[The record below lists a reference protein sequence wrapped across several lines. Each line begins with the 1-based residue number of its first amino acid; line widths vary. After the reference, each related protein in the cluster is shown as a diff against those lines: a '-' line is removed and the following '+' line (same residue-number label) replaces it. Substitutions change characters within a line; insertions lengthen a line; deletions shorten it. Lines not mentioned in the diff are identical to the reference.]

1 MKKKIDI
8 KSLVLLE
15 IAFFIYSLSSMFSK
29 QAMYNNPT
37 ILHIVIFYG
46 LSLFMLGV
54 YAIIW
59 QQVLKKLDL
68 SVAFA
73 NKGITIIWGII
84 WGVILFK
91 EKITIGM
98 IIGALIVILGIIV
111 MMRWQ
116 RRKLII
122 FSNFTRKEEYK
133 K

>member
-8 KSLVLLE
+8 KSLILLE
-15 IAFFIYSLSSMFSK
+15 VSFFIYSLSSMFSK

-37 ILHIVIFYG
+37 TAHILFFYM
-46 LSLFMLGV
+46 LSLFTLGI

-59 QQVLKKLDL
+59 QQVLKKIDL

-84 WGVILFK
+84 WGLLIFN

-98 IIGALIVILGIIV
+98 IIGAMLVIAGIVV
-111 MMRWQ
+111 MMY
-116 RRKLII
+116 
-122 FSNFTRKEEYK
+122 NKEEK

>member
-8 KSLVLLE
+8 KSIVLLE

-29 QAMYNNPT
+29 QAMYDNPT
-37 ILHIVIFYG
+37 TMHIIVFYL

-84 WGVILFK
+84 WGVLIFN
-91 EKITIGM
+91 EKVNIGM
-98 IIGALIVILGIIV
+98 IIGAMIVILGIIV
-111 MMRWQ
+111 MMY
-116 RRKLII
+116 
-122 FSNFTRKEEYK
+122 SKEEK
-133 K
+133 E

>member
-8 KSLVLLE
+8 KSIILLE

-29 QAMYNNPT
+29 YAMYNNPT
-37 ILHIVIFYG
+37 TMHIITFYF

-59 QQVLKKLDL
+59 QQVLKRMEL

-73 NKGITIIWGII
+73 NKGITIIWGLI
-84 WGVILFK
+84 WGLLIFK

-98 IIGALIVILGIIV
+98 IIGVIIVITGIVV
-111 MMRWQ
+111 MMY
-116 RRKLII
+116 
-122 FSNFTRKEEYK
+122 NKEEK
-133 K
+133 E

>member
-8 KSLVLLE
+8 KSLILLE
-15 IAFFIYSLSSMFSK
+15 ISFFIYSLSSMFSK

-37 ILHIVIFYG
+37 ILHIIIFYG

-54 YAIIW
+54 YAIVW

-84 WGVILFK
+84 WGVVLFK

-98 IIGALIVILGIIV
+98 IIGAMIVIVGIIV
-111 MMRWQ
+111 MMCGD
-116 RRKLII
+116 
-122 FSNFTRKEEYK
+122 KEEK
-133 K
+133 TQE